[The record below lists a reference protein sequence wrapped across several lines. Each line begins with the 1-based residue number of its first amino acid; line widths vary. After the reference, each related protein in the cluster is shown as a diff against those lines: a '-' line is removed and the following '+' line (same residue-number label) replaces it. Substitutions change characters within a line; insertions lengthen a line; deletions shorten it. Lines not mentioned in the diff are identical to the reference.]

1 MFRTLRTVMN
11 PVSRT
16 ALIAF
21 AWTHRRT
28 IMRWG
33 RSFWS
38 ELTRPGR
45 IDPSRL
51 STISKVLWAITRDDE
66 LAKARQLRQIRLDGD
81 ELVIDASSR
90 WRGRARLVDRLKSV
104 EGIARIVDIDGRV
117 IPGSIQ
123 TSAA

>member
-1 MFRTLRTVMN
+1 MFRTLGTVMN
-11 PVSRT
+11 PLSRT

-21 AWTHRRT
+21 AWSHRRT

-33 RSFWS
+33 RSFMS

-45 IDPSRL
+45 IDPRRL
-51 STISKVLWAITRDDE
+51 STISRVLWTITRDDQ
-66 LAKARQLRQIRLDGD
+66 LAKARQLRQVRLDGD
-81 ELVIDASSR
+81 ALVIDASSR
-90 WRGRARLVDRLKSV
+90 WRGRARLVDQLKSV
-104 EGIARIVDIDGRV
+104 DGIARIVDIDGRV